1 MLLQTFPNGLL
12 RLPRSEPA
20 VVMELL
26 DWAHQPHIEAL
37 IILEAFLILFFLK
50 DRILLFRELIPCL
63 QRWRAL
69 VSLEHNLQQA
79 RNRDRLALV
88 MSPAIVLCLQ
98 GCGIIRHSLLWIALL
113 LITWYLLRVLLYALV
128 PHRLVNSEYWSAC
141 RNSMNFLLSEMA
153 YLWLLSI
160 AVCVLFSLPLPVRA
174 YLLSFEAAAC
184 FLILFVRQF
193 QILSSQCGSFRAFLY
208 LCGLEII
215 PVAGLVLTIV
225 FV

>member
-12 RLPRSEPA
+12 RLPRSEPTTA
-20 VVMELL
+20 LELL

-37 IILEAFLILFFLK
+37 IILEAFLVLFFLK

-88 MSPAIVLCLQ
+88 MSPSIVLCLQ

-113 LITWYLLRVLLYALV
+113 LIVWYLLRVLLYALV

-153 YLWLLSI
+153 YIWLLSI
-160 AVCVLFSLPLPVRA
+160 AVCVLFALPLPVRA
-174 YLLSFEAAAC
+174 FLLSLEAAVC
-184 FLILFVRQF
+184 FLFLFVRQF

-215 PVAGLVLTIV
+215 PVSGLVLTIV